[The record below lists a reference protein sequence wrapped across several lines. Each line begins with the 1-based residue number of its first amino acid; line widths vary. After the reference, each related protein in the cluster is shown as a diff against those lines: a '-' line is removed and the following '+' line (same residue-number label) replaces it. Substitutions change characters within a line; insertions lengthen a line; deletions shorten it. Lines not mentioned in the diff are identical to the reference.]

1 MHINHVLMA
10 FLIILTRPTKVPIA
24 VAEHGVGAHEVVGA
38 LIGVPVRLTIT
49 LKEIQGEQRL
59 EITSRI

>member
-10 FLIILTRPTKVPIA
+10 FLKIPTRPTNVPIA
-24 VAEHGVGAHEVVGA
+24 VAEHVVGAHEVVGA
-38 LIGVPVRLTIT
+38 LIGVRLTIT

>member
-10 FLIILTRPTKVPIA
+10 FLKIPTRPTNVPIA
-24 VAEHGVGAHEVVGA
+24 VAERDAGALEVVGA
-38 LIGVPVRLTIT
+38 LIVRLT

>member
-10 FLIILTRPTKVPIA
+10 FLITLHTIVPIA
-24 VAEHGVGAHEVVGA
+24 AAERVVAAHVEVAEA
-38 LIGVPVRLTIT
+38 LIGVLVRLVIT

>member
-10 FLIILTRPTKVPIA
+10 FLITLHTIVPIA
-24 VAEHGVGAHEVVGA
+24 AAEREVGAVEVVGA
-38 LIGVPVRLTIT
+38 LIGAGLAIT

-59 EITSRI
+59 EITSKI

>member
-10 FLIILTRPTKVPIA
+10 FLIITRLTIVPIT
-24 VAEHGVGAHEVVGA
+24 VAEREVGAVEVVGA
-38 LIGVPVRLTIT
+38 LIGAGLAIT

-59 EITSRI
+59 EITSKI